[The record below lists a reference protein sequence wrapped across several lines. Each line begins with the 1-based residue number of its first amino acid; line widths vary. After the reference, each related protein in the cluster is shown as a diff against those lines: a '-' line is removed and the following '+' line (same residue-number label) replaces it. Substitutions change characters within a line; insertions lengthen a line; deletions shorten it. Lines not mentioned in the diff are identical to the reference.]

1 MAIMTYLFERGDYTL
16 HQAPFA
22 KFHFGTS
29 CFQLSMARLSS
40 DGLVSG
46 NGSRSWCCCASLDVS
61 AQGKNMSSKYT
72 LAGSCCCRVARWVV
86 VILVVAKFFHPEMR
100 APRWLKH
107 LHSKG
112 SLSSCSENHGRNR
125 YKVRFRQA
133 PRSATRAQPL
143 SLCYCAKQVAQCEKL
158 GHLSRGSQIEITN
171 VTNM

>member
-1 MAIMTYLFERGDYTL
+1 MCSAGFEYVLRINMQHKSSPTLAVLCMCLGEPLATLAIMTHLFERGDYTL

-46 NGSRSWCCCASLDVS
+46 NGSRSWCCGASLDMSV
-61 AQGKNMSSKYT
+61 QGKNMLHVKQIYSCR
-72 LAGSCCCRVARWVV
+72 LVLLSCCALGCCHSCGSE
-86 VILVVAKFFHPEMR
+86 ILHPEMK

-112 SLSSCSENHGRNR
+112 SPSSFSENHGRNR
-125 YKVRFRQA
+125 YKFRFR
-133 PRSATRAQPL
+133 
-143 SLCYCAKQVAQCEKL
+143 
-158 GHLSRGSQIEITN
+158 
-171 VTNM
+171 